1 MRNIVVV
8 GFMGTGKT
16 SVGKRLSEKLGR
28 EFMELDEI
36 IEKRVGMPIRE
47 IFEKKGEAYFR
58 KLEKAVVKEAANKKG
73 IC

>member
-16 SVGKRLSEKLGR
+16 AVGRRLSEKLGR

-36 IEKRVGMPIRE
+36 IEKKEGMPIRE

-58 KLEKAVVKEAANKKG
+58 KLEKAVVKVTRD
-73 IC
+73 